1 MFHRFSGSARSV
13 VLRARDNAIS
23 EGRKFIESDHILL
36 ALLDLHSELFEKLL
50 GYRIDIQAVQG
61 ELAPLTKPTDVSC
74 APTKMRFN
82 EQFKPLMSA
91 ATEEA
96 RTSWKQWEAP
106 RRRVGTVLPED
117 ISYWEARLGQAI
129 GVTHPSRWLDRWLLR
144 RTWEVDER
152 HLLLGLLKVVE
163 GPAVTVL
170 RKRGVTLEAAR
181 QRLCATDE

>member
-96 RTSWKQWEAP
+96 RTSWK
-106 RRRVGTVLPED
+106 
-117 ISYWEARLGQAI
+117 
-129 GVTHPSRWLDRWLLR
+129 
-144 RTWEVDER
+144 
-152 HLLLGLLKVVE
+152 
-163 GPAVTVL
+163 
-170 RKRGVTLEAAR
+170 
-181 QRLCATDE
+181 